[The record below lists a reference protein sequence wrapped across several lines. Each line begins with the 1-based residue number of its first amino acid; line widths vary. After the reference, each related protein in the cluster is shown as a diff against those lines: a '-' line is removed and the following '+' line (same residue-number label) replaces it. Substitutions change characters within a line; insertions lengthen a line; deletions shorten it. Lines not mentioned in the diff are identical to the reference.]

1 MPNRTTITLDVTR
14 DERQMLRRMTSRPE
28 QPGATE
34 GPLRIEE
41 VRDVRA
47 DNGSVT
53 VQVVVS
59 VPGGEADPRA
69 TLEDALRRRMAEV
82 QPSEPPAADGRMGGR

>member
-41 VRDVRA
+41 VRDLRS
-47 DNGSVT
+47 DDGSVT

-69 TLEDALRRRMAEV
+69 TLEERLRQHMAAA
-82 QPSEPPAADGRMGGR
+82 QPETSPPSAGR